1 MNLHR
6 NYPLYDIEPV
16 ADFRSL
22 IETAAEKYNQ
32 KPAISYRVKPSS
44 SEAVRKTYTEVREDV
59 IALGTSLIRLG
70 GKNKKI
76 AIIGEN
82 SYGWAL
88 SYFATLAIGAVNVP
102 VDKELPVADM
112 AGILERAGCS
122 VIMYGKI
129 DAKIAEVL
137 RLLSHTPTLIAF
149 EESEIEDALS
159 IPQLIAEGHEAREQ
173 GDNSYF
179 ETAIDAEALASIV
192 FTSGTTGKGKGVMLS
207 QRNLC
212 SDISQAL
219 LSMQV
224 SDKSLFTLPMH
235 HTYGSTI
242 NLAGH
247 FYMGCELYISSGL
260 KYILNEMK
268 TEQPKHLLLVPL
280 YVETFHKRIWS
291 TAERQGK
298 AKALRALLK
307 VSNGMRKVHLDARR
321 LLFSSILGQ
330 FGGKLHTIIC
340 GGAPL
345 SRELV
350 ETFDALGITLL
361 NGYGITECSPLISC
375 NRNLYQKD
383 GSVGMPIVGDRVK
396 IDEPNENGEGEIC
409 VKGPNVM
416 MGYYNEAE
424 ATAAVFDDE
433 GYFHTGDIGYLD
445 EEGWIY
451 ITGRLKNLII
461 LSNGKN
467 VYPEEIEMEISGV
480 YGVEEVI
487 VYAGES
493 KSAPDKELI
502 VAEIYPDYEAL
513 KLRGIENTAL
523 YFEEEIKK
531 INARSVSY
539 KTVHRVKLRQEAFPK
554 NSTRKITRFKIDK
567 TVD

>member
-1 MNLHR
+1 MNLNR
-6 NYPLYDIEPV
+6 NYPLYEVEPMT
-16 ADFRSL
+16 DFRSM
-22 IETAAEKYNQ
+22 IEQAAEKYTD
-32 KPAISYRVKPSS
+32 KPAISYRTKPSNP
-44 SEAVRKTYTEVREDV
+44 EAVRKTYREVREDV
-59 IALGTSLIRLG
+59 SALATALIAMGCRG
-70 GKNKKI
+70 QKV

-82 SYGWAL
+82 SYGWAC
-88 SYFATLAIGAVNVP
+88 SYFATLAAGIVNIP

-112 AGILERAGCS
+112 AGILNTTACET
-122 VIMYGKI
+122 VLFGKI
-129 DAKIAEVL
+129 DGKIAEVTKL
-137 RLLSHTPTLIAF
+137 VPSLKNLIAF
-149 EESEIEDALS
+149 DHSEIEGALS
-159 IPQLIAEGHEAREQ
+159 IPGLIESGRAAMEA
-173 GDNSYF
+173 GDRSYY
-179 ETAIDAEALASIV
+179 ECEIDVEALASIV

-212 SDISQAL
+212 FDISQAL
-219 LSMQV
+219 LSMAV
-224 SDKSLFTLPMH
+224 TDKTLFTLPMH

-247 FYMGCELYISSGL
+247 FFMGCELYISSGL

-268 TEQPKHLLLVPL
+268 AEQPKHLILVPL

-298 AKALRALLK
+298 AKALRTLIK
-307 VSNGMRKVHLDARR
+307 VSNGMRKVRLDARK
-321 LLFSSILGQ
+321 LLFNSILGQ

-383 GSVGMPIVGDRVK
+383 GSVGMPIVGLQVK
-396 IDEPNENGEGEIC
+396 IDRPNEDGEGEIC
-409 VKGPNVM
+409 VKGANVM
-416 MGYYNEAE
+416 LGYYNEPE

-433 GYFHTGDIGYLD
+433 GYFHTGDVGYQD
-445 EEGWIY
+445 DEGWIY
-451 ITGRLKNLII
+451 ITGRVKNLII

-467 VYPEEIEMEISGV
+467 VYPEEIEMDISGV
-480 YGVEEVI
+480 YGVSEVV

-493 KSAPDKELI
+493 KSDKSKEII
-502 VAEIYPDYEAL
+502 VAEIYPDYDAL
-513 KLRGIENTAL
+513 KLRGIEDLNL
-523 YFEEEIKK
+523 YFEDEVKK
-531 INARSVSY
+531 INSRSVSY
-539 KTVHRVKLRQEAFPK
+539 KTVNRIKLRQEPFPK
-554 NSTRKITRFKIDK
+554 NSTKKITRFKIDK